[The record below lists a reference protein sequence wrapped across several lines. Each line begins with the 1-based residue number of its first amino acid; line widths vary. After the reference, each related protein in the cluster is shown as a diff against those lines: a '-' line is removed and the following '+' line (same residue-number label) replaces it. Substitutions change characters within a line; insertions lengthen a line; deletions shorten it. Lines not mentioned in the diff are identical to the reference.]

1 MTLPPSKT
9 LGDRIRELRR
19 EKGYSLRE
27 LAARSRLK
35 SPAFIA
41 DLERGFRFPSPDV
54 LINLAEALGVPASDL
69 QYYDRRAPI
78 HEIRELADKNPAWV
92 PVLRK
97 LINSAI
103 AGSVSATELS
113 DFLESP
119 VAAKKGAQESLP
131 LWS

>member
-1 MTLPPSKT
+1 MNLPPSKT

-19 EKGYSLRE
+19 EHGYSLRE

-54 LINLAEALGVPASDL
+54 LINLAEALSVPAQDL
-69 QYYDRRAPI
+69 QYYDRRPPI
-78 HEIRELADKNPAWV
+78 HEIRELADKNASWV
-92 PVLRK
+92 PALRK
-97 LINSAI
+97 LVNCAV
-103 AGSVSATELS
+103 AGSVSASELN
-113 DFLESP
+113 DFLENPSK
-119 VAAKKGAQESLP
+119 AQKGSQESLP

>member
-1 MTLPPSKT
+1 MNLPPSKT

-19 EKGYSLRE
+19 EKGISLRE

-41 DLERGFRFPSPDV
+41 DLEKGFRFPSPDV
-54 LINLAEALGVPASDL
+54 LINLADALGVPASDL

-97 LINSAI
+97 LINGALS
-103 AGSVSATELS
+103 GSVSAMELGE
-113 DFLESP
+113 FLEGPAKS
-119 VAAKKGAQESLP
+119 KKGAQESLP